1 MYEKLVLGWGEGGLW
16 PETGKEVGPFPREGW
31 GTGRGDLGGSYSCP
45 TLTISMSVTC
55 DFSPRCVLG
64 QDFKERYFYGNC
76 CSSILLYIYVINI

>member
-1 MYEKLVLGWGEGGLW
+1 MARNREGGRSL
-16 PETGKEVGPFPREGW
+16 PQGGVGPVGVTWR
-31 GTGRGDLGGSYSCP
+31 GSYSCP
-45 TLTISMSVTC
+45 TLTISMSVMC

>member
-1 MYEKLVLGWGEGGLW
+1 MYEKLVLGWGGGGWW
-16 PETGKEVGPFPREGW
+16 PETGKEVVPFPRG
-31 GTGRGDLGGSYSCP
+31 GAGRSDLGGSYSCP
-45 TLTISMSVTC
+45 MLTISMSVMC